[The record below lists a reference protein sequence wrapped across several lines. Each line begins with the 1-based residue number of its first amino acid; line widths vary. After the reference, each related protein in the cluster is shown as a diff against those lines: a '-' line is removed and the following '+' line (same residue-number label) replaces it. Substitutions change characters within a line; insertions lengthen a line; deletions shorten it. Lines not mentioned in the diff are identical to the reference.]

1 LSTSQQDKAERPKM
15 SEENTSAQ
23 ELGAFTEF
31 CQRILDCHDE
41 DKILSEVIK
50 FLARI
55 VEVQACTIYDCVPNS
70 DEMIV
75 KAVWSKPSVS
85 SILPEVSIVNLDEN
99 DPLRQALETKTL
111 VFLNL
116 EEQEGHLPNRYLRT
130 AEAGSYS
137 LILAPIELGGD
148 IQGAAELVIL
158 ANEREIGSSEVTSLR
173 AALTQATAAID
184 RARRFRAS
192 SQEER
197 FFTRLNRTALAMRQ
211 TRDLPELMALIC
223 RECSELFE
231 VDGVY
236 IWQKQEEELIGI
248 AACGYEEQN
257 FIGSYALISED
268 VFASVVAKQGRPQY
282 CNDYQQQTSYSKH
295 FPPAASIA
303 SVLGVPLTLNDDI
316 DGVLV
321 MVDTESTDR
330 FSSDDIDRV
339 SIFSAHAAAAVQN
352 DRHLLDLKELV
363 DQLEIT
369 ASEQSQA
376 IQQEQK
382 RVQYLFQL
390 TTELSETLD
399 QDRLIGRALELV
411 SDVVGASQSA
421 ILVVDP
427 RSGELVYP
435 SAYEALGLR
444 PLSGALDDEGIHF
457 EIARRVV
464 ESCKSVIVEPS
475 SGEDEELCLPEGLG
489 LNSAMGT
496 PLKARDEV
504 AGVLLLFHEEPNAF
518 SSDQVVLVEAA
529 AYQVG
534 TGISNAQLFH
544 LIRDQAGR
552 LGQLL
557 RQESVSAARSQAIL
571 ESIADGVVVA
581 DATGNITLAN
591 SAARDFLGLSNDQL
605 IGKRVSDHANLFAL
619 FGDRWIDTAKEWAL
633 GANANRRSSFLAHT
647 LELDDKYVGVQLSPV
662 FANEQYFGTVSVF
675 RDVTHA
681 VETDRAKNEF
691 VSTVSHELRTP
702 MTSIK
707 GYADLMLMGVAGG
720 MTEEQQ
726 HYLSVIKGNADRVT
740 SLVNDLLDV
749 ARMESGKTE
758 LELQETNVAGI
769 ITIAVNDHLRGLIEN
784 GDKTIDTRVDLEP
797 SLPVVLADPERLL
810 QVITNLLDNAYN
822 YTPSGGVI
830 SIDAEVIEGYV
841 QVAVSDT
848 GIGIKEENLSHIF
861 ERYYRVDDSQVQG
874 VAGTGLGLSIV
885 RSLVLLHGGTIEVES
900 EVDKGSSFIIRLP
913 IAHQSEDS

>member
-1 LSTSQQDKAERPKM
+1 
-15 SEENTSAQ
+15 
-23 ELGAFTEF
+23 
-31 CQRILDCHDE
+31 
-41 DKILSEVIK
+41 
-50 FLARI
+50 
-55 VEVQACTIYDCVPNS
+55 
-70 DEMIV
+70 
-75 KAVWSKPSVS
+75 
-85 SILPEVSIVNLDEN
+85 
-99 DPLRQALETKTL
+99 
-111 VFLNL
+111 
-116 EEQEGHLPNRYLRT
+116 
-130 AEAGSYS
+130 
-137 LILAPIELGGD
+137 
-148 IQGAAELVIL
+148 
-158 ANEREIGSSEVTSLR
+158 
-173 AALTQATAAID
+173 
-184 RARRFRAS
+184 
-192 SQEER
+192 
-197 FFTRLNRTALAMRQ
+197 MRQ
-211 TRDLPELMALIC
+211 TSDLPELMALIC
-223 RECSELFE
+223 RECSALFE

-236 IWQKQEEELIGI
+236 VWQKQAEELIGI
-248 AACGYEEQN
+248 AACGYKEQN
-257 FIGSYALISED
+257 FVGSYALATDD
-268 VFASVVAKQGRPQY
+268 VFASVVARQGRPQFS
-282 CNDYQQQTSYSKH
+282 NDYQQKTSYSKH
-295 FPPAASIA
+295 FPPASSIA
-303 SVLGVPLTLNDDI
+303 SILGVPLTLNDDI
-316 DGVLV
+316 EGVLV
-321 MVDTESTDR
+321 MVDTKNADR
-330 FSSDDIDRV
+330 FNSDDIDRAT
-339 SIFSAHAAAAVQN
+339 IFSAHAAAAIQN
-352 DRHLLDLKELV
+352 DRYLLDLQELV
-363 DQLEIT
+363 DQLKIT
-369 ASEQSQA
+369 ESEQTQA
-376 IQQEQK
+376 IEQEQK

-411 SDVVGASQSA
+411 TEFVGASQSA
-421 ILVVDP
+421 ILIVDP

-444 PLSGALDDEGIHF
+444 PLSGALDDEGIQF

-464 ESCKSVIVEPS
+464 ESRNSVIVEAA
-475 SGEDEELCLPEGLG
+475 SGESEELSLPIGLG
-489 LNSAMGT
+489 LKSAVGT
-496 PLKARDEV
+496 PLKAREEV

-518 SSDQVVLVEAA
+518 SDEQVVLIEAA
-529 AYQVG
+529 AYHVG

-557 RQESVSAARSQAIL
+557 RQQSVSAARSQAIL

-581 DATGNITLAN
+581 DATGYITLAN

-605 IGKRVSDHANLFAL
+605 ISKRVSDHANLFAL
-619 FGDRWIDTAKEWAL
+619 FGDKWIDTAKEWAL
-633 GANANRRSSFLAHT
+633 GANANRSRSFLAHT
-647 LELDDKYVGVQLSPV
+647 LEHDDKYVSVQLSPV

-758 LELQETNVAGI
+758 LELQEINMSGI
-769 ITIAVNDHLRGLIEN
+769 ITVAVNDHLRGLIQN
-784 GDKTIDTRVDLEP
+784 GDKTIDTKVDLES
-797 SLPVVLADPERLL
+797 SLPVVLADPERIL
-810 QVITNLLDNAYN
+810 QVVTNLLDNAYN

-861 ERYYRVDDSQVQG
+861 ERYYRADDDQVQG

-885 RSLVLLHGGTIEVES
+885 RSLVMLHGGTIEVES
-900 EVDKGSSFIIRLP
+900 EVNKGSSFIFRLP
-913 IAHQSEDS
+913 IAHRPEGS